1 MLLHPAGEYQIG
13 LLTQLYSV
21 SVLHI
26 GSFQKHVFL
35 QAHKD
40 GYADLCAYCSKPDA
54 NAAFMY
60 LFSSESNVRG
70 KIEVEEALQG
80 SRSETKELPE
90 GTKRNTYMVY
100 NEGS

>member
-1 MLLHPAGEYQIG
+1 M
-13 LLTQLYSV
+13 
-21 SVLHI
+21 
-26 GSFQKHVFL
+26 FL

-40 GYADLCAYCSKPDA
+40 GYADLRAYCSKSDA

-70 KIEVEEALQG
+70 KIEVEESLQG
-80 SRSETKELPE
+80 SRSETRDLPE
-90 GTKRNTYMVY
+90 GTKGNNMLY